1 MRRNPRRPRRSAR
14 AHAVERTGAS
24 AERRARSGRG
34 SRGAGGGHC
43 TPPGGPWGWGVNETV
58 AALLEIRNLQVG
70 YPRGPVVL
78 RVDRETLDHGEIVSL
93 VGPNGGGKTTL
104 LRTAA
109 GLLTPRA
116 GTVSMMGAA
125 IYGRGAL
132 PRGERA
138 RRTAVVLTDAVHAA
152 YLTGRDVV
160 ELGRIAR
167 PGPQAEHRA
176 AVERAL
182 VFAGAHQY
190 SERRLGSLSDGER
203 QRVMLARALA
213 QEPRMLLLDEPAAHL
228 DPPHQTALFQL
239 LRCLID
245 DGVIAAA
252 AVATHHLHLALH
264 FSDRLFVVNGTV
276 LAGAPDDLVQSGALA
291 DAFGATDGVRLDP
304 ERGWFVPESQLRP

>member
-1 MRRNPRRPRRSAR
+1 M
-14 AHAVERTGAS
+14 
-24 AERRARSGRG
+24 SGTQ
-34 SRGAGGGHC
+34 H
-43 TPPGGPWGWGVNETV
+43 P
-58 AALLEIRNLQVG
+58 LLEVRDLQVG

-78 RVDRETLDHGEIVSL
+78 RVDCEALHNDEIVSL

-109 GLLTPRA
+109 GLLAPRT
-116 GTVSMMGAA
+116 GSVSMLGDP

-138 RRTAVVLTDAVHAA
+138 RRAAVVLTDSVHAA

-167 PGPQAEHRA
+167 PGSRAEHRV

-182 VFAGAHQY
+182 VFAGARKY
-190 SERRLGSLSDGER
+190 AERRLGSLSDGER

-264 FSDRLFVVNGTV
+264 FSDRLFVVNETV

-291 DAFGATDGVRLDP
+291 AAFEPDDGVRLDP
-304 ERGWFVPESQLRP
+304 ERGWFVPEKR